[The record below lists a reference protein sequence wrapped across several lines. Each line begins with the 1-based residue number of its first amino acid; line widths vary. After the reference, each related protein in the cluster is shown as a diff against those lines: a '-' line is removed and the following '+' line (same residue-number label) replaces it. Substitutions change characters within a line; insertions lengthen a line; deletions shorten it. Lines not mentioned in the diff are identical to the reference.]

1 MRGVVEY
8 ARSPAPDA
16 VRPVELFC
24 NSARFLYGED
34 QLGTG
39 VEAASWLR
47 DHGLLAGERGP
58 LTDEELG
65 RLVRFREALRDHLG
79 RGEPERT
86 SAVLNEFAAATLGAP
101 RWNTDG
107 SAQLSPVG
115 ATGVERLIGRLLA
128 TLFVAEVNGAAA
140 RLKPCR
146 SADCRWLYYDRSP
159 AGTGAWCSMEI
170 CGAREKMRAYRIRRA
185 GR

>member
-1 MRGVVEY
+1 VAEY
-8 ARSPAPDA
+8 ARTPAPGA

-34 QLGTG
+34 QLASGA
-39 VEAASWLR
+39 EATSWLR
-47 DHGLLAGERGP
+47 DHGLFAGDAGP
-58 LTDEELG
+58 LTEEELH
-65 RLVRFREALRDHLG
+65 RLVRFREVLRDHLG
-79 RGEPERT
+79 RVEPERT
-86 SAVLNEFAAATLGAP
+86 SALLTEFAAATLAAP
-101 RWNTDG
+101 RWDVDG

-115 ATGVERLIGRLLA
+115 ATHVERLIGHLLA
-128 TLFVAEVNGAAA
+128 TLFLGEVSGPAA

-146 SADCRWLYYDRSP
+146 SADCRWLFYDRSP

-170 CGAREKMRAYRIRRA
+170 CGAREKMRAYRTRRS